1 MGGKAGSAPYRD
13 LSILS
18 RLDFGAV
25 STRSNFQRAE
35 KVAELLARAAPKGLL
50 IVRDELAG
58 WIASMNGFNSG
69 ARAFWI
75 EAYGGRP
82 YRVERKTDPDP
93 IVVPH
98 LAVAVYGG
106 TQPDKLARLLREG

>member
-35 KVAELLARAAPKGLL
+35 KVAELLARAASKSLL
-50 IVRDELAG
+50 IVRDEPAG
-58 WIASMNGFNSG
+58 WIASMNSFNSG
-69 ARAFWI
+69 ARPFWI

-93 IVVPH
+93 IVGAAFGSRGVWRDP
-98 LAVAVYGG
+98 
-106 TQPDKLARLLREG
+106 AR